1 MSNVP
6 LVRSGPNRPW
16 PKYGSSSAGTS
27 VAARYFRSILKQ
39 AEIRLRGLALHPDR
53 ILLSLFQSMTPV
65 QRQAAIGR
73 LRKLND
79 HAGDLYVRC
88 LRIQKYLNCSKTAS
102 MTSPLYFERWE
113 SGSLGL
119 PMTQCS
125 STTHSNPRALKAS
138 ASSVPSTP
146 TMGRGRL
153 SERELTLLKETSDE

>member
-6 LVRSGPNRPW
+6 PVRSGPNRPW

-39 AEIRLRGLALHPDR
+39 AEIKLHGLALHPDR
-53 ILLSLFQSMTPV
+53 ILLSLFQSMTPAH
-65 QRQAAIGR
+65 REAAIGR

-79 HAGDLYVRC
+79 HVGDLYVRC
-88 LRIQKYLNCSKTAS
+88 LRIQKYLNSSKTAS

-113 SGSLGL
+113 SGSLEL

-125 STTHSNPRALKAS
+125 STMRSSRSHSKAS
-138 ASSVPSTP
+138 DSLEASTP
-146 TMGRGRL
+146 TTDRGRL
-153 SERELTLLKETSDE
+153 SERELTRLKEMSDE

>member
-1 MSNVP
+1 MSNAP
-6 LVRSGPNRPW
+6 RVRSGPSRPW

-39 AEIRLRGLALHPDR
+39 AEIRLRGLDSHPDR
-53 ILLSLFQSMTPV
+53 ILLSLFQSMTLD

-79 HAGDLYVRC
+79 HVGNLYVRC
-88 LRIQKYLNCSKTAS
+88 LRIQKYLSCSKTAC
-102 MTSPLYFERWE
+102 MTSHLYFERWE

-125 STTHSNPRALKAS
+125 STMRSNRSRSKAS
-138 ASSVPSTP
+138 GSSAPSTP
-146 TMGRGRL
+146 TTDHGRL
-153 SERELTLLKETSDE
+153 SARELIRLKE

>member
-39 AEIRLRGLALHPDR
+39 AEIRLHGLALHPDR
-53 ILLSLFQSMTPV
+53 ILLSLFQSMTPA
-65 QRQAAIGR
+65 QRGAAIGR

-79 HAGDLYVRC
+79 HVGSLYVRS
-88 LRIQKYLNCSKTAS
+88 LRIQKYLSCSKTAC

-125 STTHSNPRALKAS
+125 STTRSNPKAS
-138 ASSVPSTP
+138 RDLASSAPSTP
-146 TMGRGRL
+146 TTDRGKL
-153 SERELTLLKETSDE
+153 SERELTQLSATNDE